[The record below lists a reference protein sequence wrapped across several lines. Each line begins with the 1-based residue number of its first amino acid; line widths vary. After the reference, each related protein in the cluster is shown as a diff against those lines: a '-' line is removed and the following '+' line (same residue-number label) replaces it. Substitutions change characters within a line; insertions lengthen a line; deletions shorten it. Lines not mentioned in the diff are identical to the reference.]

1 MRTPLSSA
9 ESESLLVAAA
19 ALSRWDFSS
28 CVGSM
33 STGLD
38 MPGSSWTVGVAD
50 GAADVGNGLLVFVL
64 VMTGVVSGG
73 GGLHG
78 GRGLGG
84 I

>member
-1 MRTPLSSA
+1 
-9 ESESLLVAAA
+9 
-19 ALSRWDFSS
+19 
-28 CVGSM
+28 M